1 MFFENVGPKIKV
13 MGQVCWVICIIAG
26 IISGIALIGLNQ
38 PLFGILAI
46 VSFLIS
52 GLIFSLLICGFG
64 ELVENS
70 EEIKNYI
77 IKMNDS
83 ARQPAAKAVK
93 MPQTPIEGEWQC
105 SCGQINK
112 NYISSCQC
120 GKNRRDVLAEQN
132 NG

>member
-1 MFFENVGPKIKV
+1 MFFENVGPKIKL
-13 MGQVCWVICIIAG
+13 MGKICWVICIIDG

-38 PLFGILAI
+38 PLLAILAI
-46 VSFLIS
+46 VSFPIS
-52 GLIFSLLICGFG
+52 GLIFRLFMCGFG

-70 EEIKNYI
+70 EEIKNSI
-77 IKMNDS
+77 KKMNDS
-83 ARQPAAKAVK
+83 TRQLDAKAEK
-93 MPQTPIEGEWQC
+93 KPQTPVAGEWQC

>member
-1 MFFENVGPKIKV
+1 MFFENVGPKIKL
-13 MGQVCWVICIIAG
+13 MGKICWVICIIDG

-38 PLFGILAI
+38 PLLAILAI
-46 VSFLIS
+46 VSFPIS
-52 GLIFSLLICGFG
+52 GLIFRLFMCGFG

-70 EEIKNYI
+70 EEIKNSI
-77 IKMNDS
+77 KKMNDS
-83 ARQPAAKAVK
+83 TRQLDAKAEK
-93 MPQTPIEGEWQC
+93 KPQTPVAGEWQC

-132 NG
+132 NV